1 MVFCWPFFF
10 LLTVARFLG
19 VSFRAFYGRFLVLP
33 KKLHPAI
40 VPKLSPR
47 DLLYS
52 SVPRPAFFYWTS
64 LVPLADVYEKLKI
77 TSKQPLTFIVWIEEF
92 LSLGCKSSRCPLFV
106 VRFRSCEIT
115 AKEILLA

>member
-52 SVPRPAFFYWTS
+52 SVPRPAFFHWTS

-77 TSKQPLTFIVWIEEF
+77 TSKQPLTFRVSDRRVSVARLRVVS
-92 LSLGCKSSRCPLFV
+92 LSPFRRAIPLM
-106 VRFRSCEIT
+106 
-115 AKEILLA
+115 